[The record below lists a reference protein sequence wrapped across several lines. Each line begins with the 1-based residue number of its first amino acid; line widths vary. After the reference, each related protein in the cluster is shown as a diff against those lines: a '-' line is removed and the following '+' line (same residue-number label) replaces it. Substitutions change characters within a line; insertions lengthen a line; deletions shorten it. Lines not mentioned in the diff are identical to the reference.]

1 MNIREFRDYFKITLK
16 KLYPASEIDTFLFL
30 LLEEYLNFKRIDIV
44 LKSLKIILMIL
55 IIGAVVGLIGFGY
68 IAYTS

>member
-1 MNIREFRDYFKITLK
+1 MNQL
-16 KLYPASEIDTFLFL
+16 
-30 LLEEYLNFKRIDIV
+30 IDIV

-55 IIGAVVGLIGFGY
+55 TIGAFVGLIGFGY

>member
-1 MNIREFRDYFKITLK
+1 MNQL
-16 KLYPASEIDTFLFL
+16 
-30 LLEEYLNFKRIDIV
+30 IDIV

-55 IIGAVVGLIGFGY
+55 TIGALVGLIGFGY